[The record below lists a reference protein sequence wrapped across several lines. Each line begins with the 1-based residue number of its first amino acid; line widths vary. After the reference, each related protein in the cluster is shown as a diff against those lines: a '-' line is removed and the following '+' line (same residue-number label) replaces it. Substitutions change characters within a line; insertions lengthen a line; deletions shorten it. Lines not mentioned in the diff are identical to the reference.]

1 MFTLFIARKIILH
14 IFSLPT
20 QLQMGILNAR
30 EYLYNKYKNKSNLTE
45 QSES

>member
-30 EYLYNKYKNKSNLTE
+30 EYNKYKNKSNLTE